1 MCKVSADFLLKDLAV
16 HKASENNVAK
26 ETAKGWYTYVK
37 QWFAISKLKCKN
49 KLVSERR

>member
-1 MCKVSADFLLKDLAV
+1 MFKASGDFLLRELAL
-16 HKASENNVAK
+16 ANNVREEMAQ
-26 ETAKGWYTYVK
+26 GQYPYVK

>member
-1 MCKVSADFLLKDLAV
+1 MFKVSGAFLLKELDVPKVLA
-16 HKASENNVAK
+16 NNVRK
-26 ETAKGWYTYVK
+26 EMAKGWYIHVK

>member
-1 MCKVSADFLLKDLAV
+1 MFKVRGDFLLKELALR
-16 HKASENNVAK
+16 KALANNARK
-26 ETAKGWYTYVK
+26 EMPKGGHTYVK